1 MKIELLDSS
10 NKSLDLEVEDNFT
23 TYHMEWDYKYL
34 DFYGISDKVDDAY
47 AVNFNLYY
55 DGELADKLWTEIS

>member
-10 NKSLDLEVEDNFT
+10 NNSLGLEVEDNFT

-34 DFYGISDKVDDAY
+34 DFYDVADKVDDAY
-47 AVNFNLYY
+47 AVNFNLFY
-55 DGELADKLWTEIS
+55 DGELADKLWAKIA